1 MNALKITSSLLILM
15 FVCVSLNAQDTKET
29 QYLFQKGNVSISGF
43 GGFTTE
49 FSSIQNE
56 FAVLTGGGGAAI
68 FNQKFFF
75 GGYGMGLSTKHNRN
89 DLDSIINVKDNR
101 ISFGHGGFWI
111 GYLHNSYKAVHLST
125 SAKIGWGQISLY
137 DEYYDYKDPDE
148 YLAKDNVF
156 VLTPQLEVELNL
168 TSWFKINFAGGY
180 RLVSGAD
187 KSYIFNGI
195 SKNYY
200 NSSDFSGPVANI
212 SFLFGGF
219 GVK

>member
-1 MNALKITSSLLILM
+1 MNASKITLSLFVLM
-15 FVCVSLNAQDTKET
+15 FVSAAILAQENKET
-29 QYLFQKGNVSISGF
+29 QYLFQNGNISISGF

-49 FSSIQNE
+49 FSSIQSE

-75 GGYGMGLSTKHNRN
+75 GGYGMGLSTKHNRH
-89 DLDSIINVKDNR
+89 DLDSIVDGKNNR

-111 GYLHNSYKAVHLST
+111 GYVHNSHKAVHFCT
-125 SAKIGWGQISLY
+125 SAKMGWGQISIY
-137 DEYYDYKDPDE
+137 DEYYDYKDPNE

-156 VLTPQLEVELNL
+156 VVTPQLEMELNL
-168 TSWFKINFAGGY
+168 TKWLKINFAGGY
-180 RLVSGAD
+180 RIVTGVD
-187 KSYIFNGI
+187 KSYSINGI
-195 SKNYY
+195 SKYFY
-200 NSSDFSGPVANI
+200 DDSDYSGPVANI